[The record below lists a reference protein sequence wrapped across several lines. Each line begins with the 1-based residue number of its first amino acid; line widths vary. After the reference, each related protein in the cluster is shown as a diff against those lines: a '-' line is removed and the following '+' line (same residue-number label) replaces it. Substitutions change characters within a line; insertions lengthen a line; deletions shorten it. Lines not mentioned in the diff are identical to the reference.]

1 MCGKSML
8 GSLYLSIL
16 LISCISFDFGSANSS
31 GEEIEEIVPIRPTPL
46 ECCKNAG
53 VPEFCLG
60 LCIPADTMARQ
71 RNKFNACAKYDAIID
86 GCYDQIQETTDDKD
100 GPTIYH
106 GSPAIVRTQSKR
118 QEPQRGIEIPKQAI
132 IVPTTETPKDICGTS
147 NPCQHGGTCINQDDP
162 DNPYKCDCRIG
173 YAGKNCQQ
181 ESVIRAYW
189 DEKSCGP
196 DGKNY
201 NWEWC
206 GKKNSDCPL
215 EKSTPYCEYGN
226 GYRTEFL
233 EDKKIDNCTYKYYAE
248 YTCQGKSKDEIIGK
262 WKVIWDGKE
271 VPLGYTCGKYGD
283 RNTIYNCKPNNSEIP
298 IQIEWKNKV
307 YNRYDDALG
316 DGRGAITNNMLTWGY
331 YSKWMPWERD
341 E

>member
-118 QEPQRGIEIPKQAI
+118 QEPQRGIEIPKQDSCT
-132 IVPTTETPKDICGTS
+132 VKG
-147 NPCQHGGTCINQDDP
+147 NPGDGESQGTCGEGLF
-162 DNPYKCDCRIG
+162 CF
-173 YAGKNCQQ
+173 
-181 ESVIRAYW
+181 
-189 DEKSCGP
+189 P
-196 DGKNY
+196 DGSCKPGFIKKENY
-201 NWEWC
+201 FCNCPAVGIQDTNLDEALMKC
-206 GKKNSDCPL
+206 IANSQCKCVNYAKKG
-215 EKSTPYCEYGN
+215 TG
-226 GYRTEFL
+226 
-233 EDKKIDNCTYKYYAE
+233 KYYGCGA
-248 YTCQGKSKDEIIGK
+248 SDLNPSPDWDSWI
-262 WKVIWDGKE
+262 KV
-271 VPLGYTCGKYGD
+271 
-283 RNTIYNCKPNNSEIP
+283 N
-298 IQIEWKNKV
+298 
-307 YNRYDDALG
+307 
-316 DGRGAITNNMLTWGY
+316 
-331 YSKWMPWERD
+331 
-341 E
+341 